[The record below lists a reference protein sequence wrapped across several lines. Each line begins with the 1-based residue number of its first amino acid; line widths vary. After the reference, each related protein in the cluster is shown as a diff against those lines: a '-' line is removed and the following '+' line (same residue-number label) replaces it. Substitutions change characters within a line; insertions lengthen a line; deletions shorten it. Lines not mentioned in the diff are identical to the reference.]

1 MSLVRLIEKVYVLW
15 LGRARAEG
23 VLGRQGDDGRGEEAA
38 GQPRLSTR
46 YTVLKNCVRK
56 NCAPKF
62 QMFSETNLMLG

>member
-1 MSLVRLIEKVYVLW
+1 MSLVRLIVKVYVLW

-46 YTVLKNCVRK
+46 YR
-56 NCAPKF
+56 
-62 QMFSETNLMLG
+62 QS